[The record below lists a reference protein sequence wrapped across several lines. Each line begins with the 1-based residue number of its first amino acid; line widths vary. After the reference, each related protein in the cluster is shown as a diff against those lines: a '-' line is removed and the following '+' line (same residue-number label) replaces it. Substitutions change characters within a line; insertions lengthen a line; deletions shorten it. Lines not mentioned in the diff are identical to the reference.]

1 MRQVEQRAAIGAQL
15 AGRGYAAQRNISQA
29 AGLTIPQTTQML
41 LNRANYP
48 HTVDDIHQSY
58 LNYGENEEFYTNM
71 DPTTQVQGL
80 EILNRYDA
88 MTPYQKRMAMFGA
101 NASRGPLTPFNQGF
115 ANNLLLIQ

>member
-1 MRQVEQRAAIGAQL
+1 
-15 AGRGYAAQRNISQA
+15 
-29 AGLTIPQTTQML
+29 ML

-80 EILNRYDA
+80 EVLNRYDA
-88 MTPYQKRMAMFGA
+88 MTPYQKRMATFGA
-101 NASRGPLTPFNQGF
+101 AASRGPLTPFNQGF